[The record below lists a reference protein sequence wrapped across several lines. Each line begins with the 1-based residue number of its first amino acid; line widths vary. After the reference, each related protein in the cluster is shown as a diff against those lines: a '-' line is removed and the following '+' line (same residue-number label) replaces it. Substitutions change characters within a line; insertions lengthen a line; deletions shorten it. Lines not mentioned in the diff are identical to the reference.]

1 MTVMEITRL
10 LLKSV
15 CLCRSDSTFEQA
27 ADYYEGKQTKRG
39 AFKVV
44 LKSTGWGV
52 LVGGVLGAAIAAG
65 LAVYL
70 PLLLLLLQLVLV
82 YTQVHLSSKQHTC
95 ANTGKCVAA
104 VTWC

>member
-1 MTVMEITRL
+1 LVLPL
-10 LLKSV
+10 LLDWLS
-15 CLCRSDSTFEQA
+15 
-27 ADYYEGKQTKRG
+27 
-39 AFKVV
+39 
-44 LKSTGWGV
+44 
-52 LVGGVLGAAIAAG
+52 
-65 LAVYL
+65 YL